1 MGIKGLGNFIKIY
14 GIPRTIKDLA
24 NSKVAIDTAIYMFKF
39 KYLSTT
45 EQFLNKFSEQLNMFA
60 ANNITPLY
68 VFDGPHPV
76 EKKETQ
82 EKRRETQTVFITK
95 EEIALLKK
103 NFDEAGINWVV
114 APGEAEKFCS
124 YLNREEI
131 TDYVLSNDYDTL
143 VFSARK
149 VITCQKNQLIEF
161 NIDVILKYLEL
172 SHDQFIDI
180 CLAAG
185 CDFFPG
191 GIPMVGVIKAV
202 KLAKAGI
209 PIEKWA
215 KNSEE
220 FIENYPK
227 IKAIFTDFT
236 EEQELCKKTDLFAV
250 KELPSSTTIESF
262 EKVSIPETSTDDLD
276 D

>member
-1 MGIKGLGNFIKIY
+1 MGIKGLGSYLKIY
-14 GIPRTIKDLA
+14 GIPRNIKDLA
-24 NSKVAIDTAIYMFKF
+24 NSRICIDTAIYMFKF
-39 KYLSTT
+39 KYLSNT
-45 EQFLNKFSEQLNMFA
+45 EQFLNKFSEQVGMFA
-60 ANNITPLY
+60 ANNITPIY

-82 EKRRETQTVFITK
+82 EKRRETQSIFITK

-103 NFDEAGINWVV
+103 NFSEAGVNWVV
-114 APGEAEKFCS
+114 APGEAEKLCS
-124 YLNREEI
+124 YMNREEI

-143 VFSARK
+143 VFGARK
-149 VITCQKNQLIEF
+149 VITCQKNQFVEF
-161 NIDVILKYLEL
+161 GTDTILRYLEL
-172 SHDQFIDI
+172 SHPQFIDI

-220 FIENYPK
+220 FLANYPK
-227 IKAIFTDFT
+227 IKSIFTDFA
-236 EEQELCKKTDLFAV
+236 EEKELCKTDLFAI
-250 KELPSSTTIESF
+250 KEIPHNSAVESF
-262 EKVSIPETSTDDLD
+262 EKVSVPETTTDDLD